1 MTGTSTAAVAPAAS
15 GDLAR
20 LLAAISDS
28 ATSAAA
34 GRRLR
39 LRLGLSFRGAALGR
53 IDRLRVSVDDID
65 VGGLALTRVAV
76 DARQVRLVPGWP
88 PRLRTG
94 LIRIRAETDQAALDS
109 WARSAALPVRLRLR
123 ADGVA
128 LRAGLGG
135 LRLAEVRAT
144 VAIQNRR
151 LTVTPERSEVLGVG
165 IAAPR
170 VPVPLPFPPLPR
182 GTRAT
187 GIEVGDR
194 CATVALEVPGLDE
207 PVHADRFRTVLDLLA
222 RSRGSGTAHGESGHR
237 AASSGSA
244 RGRGG
249 VP

>member
-1 MTGTSTAAVAPAAS
+1 MTGASTPAVAPAAG
-15 GDLAR
+15 GDLVR

-34 GRRLR
+34 GRRIR
-39 LRLGLSFRGAALGR
+39 LRVGLSFRGAALGR
-53 IDRLRVSVDDID
+53 IDRLRVSVEDVD

-94 LIRIRAETDQAALDS
+94 RIRIRAETDQAALDS
-109 WARSAALPVRLRLR
+109 WARRAALPVRLRLR

-144 VAIQNRR
+144 VAIQDRR
-151 LTVTPERSEVLGVG
+151 LIVTPERSEVLGVG

-170 VPVPLPFPPLPR
+170 VPVPLPFPPLPQ

-194 CATVALEVPGLDE
+194 CASVALEVPGLDE
-207 PVHADRFRTVLDLLA
+207 PVDADRCRAVLGLIA
-222 RSRGSGTAHGESGHR
+222 RSRGSGTTHGL
-237 AASSGSA
+237 
-244 RGRGG
+244 
-249 VP
+249 PPP

>member
-1 MTGTSTAAVAPAAS
+1 MTGTSIPSISTVRSRSAD
-15 GDLAR
+15 DLSR
-20 LLAAISDS
+20 LLAAVSDS
-28 ATSAAA
+28 ATSAVA

-39 LRLGLSFRGAALGR
+39 LRLGLSFPGAALGR
-53 IDRLRVSVDDID
+53 IDRLRISVDDID
-65 VGGLALTRVAV
+65 VSGLVLTRVAV
-76 DARQVRLVPGWP
+76 DARRVRLVPGRA

-144 VAIQNRR
+144 VAIQDR
-151 LTVTPERSEVLGVG
+151 LLVVTPERSEVLGVG

-170 VPVPLPFPPLPR
+170 VQVPLPVPRLPR
-182 GTRAT
+182 GTRPM

-194 CATVALEVPGLDE
+194 CVSVELEVPRLDE
-207 PVHADRFRTVLDLLA
+207 PVDADGFRTVLGLLA
-222 RSRGSGTAHGESGHR
+222 RQPLHPARRPHR
-237 AASSGSA
+237 A
-244 RGRGG
+244 GG
-249 VP
+249 LAAWTRSPG

>member
-1 MTGTSTAAVAPAAS
+1 MTGMSTPAVAPAAS

-20 LLAAISDS
+20 LLAAVSDS
-28 ATSAAA
+28 ATSAVA

-65 VGGLALTRVAV
+65 VGGLVLTRVAV
-76 DARQVRLVPGWP
+76 DGRRVRLVPGWP

-94 LIRIRAETDQAALDS
+94 LIRIRAETDQDALDS
-109 WARSAALPVRLRLR
+109 WTRSAALPVRLRLR
-123 ADGVA
+123 ADGLT

-144 VAIQNRR
+144 VAIQDR
-151 LTVTPERSEVLGVG
+151 LLMVTPQRSEVLGVG

-187 GIEVGDR
+187 AIEVGDR
-194 CATVALEVPGLDE
+194 CASVALEVPALDE
-207 PVHADRFRTVLDLLA
+207 PFHADRFRTVLDLLA
-222 RSRGSGTAHGESGHR
+222 RSRGSGTTPRKSGHR
-237 AASSGSA
+237 AASSGS
-244 RGRGG
+244 GRRQGS
-249 VP
+249 VQ

>member
-1 MTGTSTAAVAPAAS
+1 MTGASTPAVAPAAG
-15 GDLAR
+15 GDLVR

-28 ATSAAA
+28 ATSAAT
-34 GRRLR
+34 GRRIR
-39 LRLGLSFRGAALGR
+39 LRVGLSFRGAALGR
-53 IDRLRVSVDDID
+53 IDRLRVSVEDVD

-94 LIRIRAETDQAALDS
+94 RIRIRAETDQAALDS
-109 WARSAALPVRLRLR
+109 WARRAALPVRLRLR

-144 VAIQNRR
+144 VAIQDRR
-151 LTVTPERSEVLGVG
+151 LIVTPERSEVLGVG

-170 VPVPLPFPPLPR
+170 VPVPLPFPPLPQ

-194 CATVALEVPGLDE
+194 CASVALEVPGLDE
-207 PVHADRFRTVLDLLA
+207 PVDADRCRAVLGLIA
-222 RSRGSGTAHGESGHR
+222 RSRGSGTTHGL
-237 AASSGSA
+237 
-244 RGRGG
+244 
-249 VP
+249 PPP

>member
-1 MTGTSTAAVAPAAS
+1 MTGTSTPAVAPAAG
-15 GDLAR
+15 GDLVR

-34 GRRLR
+34 GRRVR
-39 LRLGLSFRGAALGR
+39 LRVGLSFQGAALGR
-53 IDRLRVSVDDID
+53 IDRLRVSVEDVD

-94 LIRIRAETDQAALDS
+94 LIRIRAQTDQAALDS
-109 WARSAALPVRLRLR
+109 WARRAALPVRLRLR

-144 VAIQNRR
+144 VAIQDRR
-151 LTVTPERSEVLGVG
+151 LIVTPERSEVLGVG

-170 VPVPLPFPPLPR
+170 VPVPLPFPPLPQ

-194 CATVALEVPGLDE
+194 CASVALEVPGLDE
-207 PVHADRFRTVLDLLA
+207 PVDADRCRAVLGLIA
-222 RSRGSGTAHGESGHR
+222 RSRGPGTTHGL
-237 AASSGSA
+237 
-244 RGRGG
+244 
-249 VP
+249 PPP

>member
-1 MTGTSTAAVAPAAS
+1 MTGTSTPAVAPAAG
-15 GDLAR
+15 GDLVR

-34 GRRLR
+34 GRRVR
-39 LRLGLSFRGAALGR
+39 LRVGLSFRGAALGR
-53 IDRLRVSVDDID
+53 IARLRVSVEDVD

-94 LIRIRAETDQAALDS
+94 RIRIRAQTDQAALDS
-109 WARSAALPVRLRLR
+109 WARRAALPVRLRLR

-144 VAIQNRR
+144 VAIQDRR
-151 LTVTPERSEVLGVG
+151 LIVTPERSEVLGVG

-170 VPVPLPFPPLPR
+170 VPVPLPFPPLPQ

-194 CATVALEVPGLDE
+194 CASVALEVPGLDE
-207 PVHADRFRTVLDLLA
+207 PIDADRCRAVLGLFA
-222 RSRGSGTAHGESGHR
+222 RSRGSGTTHGL
-237 AASSGSA
+237 
-244 RGRGG
+244 
-249 VP
+249 PPP

>member
-1 MTGTSTAAVAPAAS
+1 MTGTSTPTVAPAAS

-20 LLAAISDS
+20 LLVAVSDA

-39 LRLGLSFRGAALGR
+39 LRLGLSLRGVALGR
-53 IDRLRVSVDDID
+53 IDRLHISVDDID

-88 PRLRTG
+88 SRLRTG

-109 WARSAALPVRLRLR
+109 WARRAALPVRLRLR

-144 VAIQNRR
+144 VAILDRR
-151 LTVTPERSEVLGVG
+151 LIVTPERSEVLGVG

-170 VPVPLPFPPLPR
+170 LPVPLPFPPLPR

-187 GIEVGDR
+187 RIEVGDR
-194 CATVALEVPGLDE
+194 CASVALEVPSLDE
-207 PVHADRFRTVLDLLA
+207 PVHADRFRAALGLFA
-222 RSRGSGTAHGESGHR
+222 RSRGSGTTHR
-237 AASSGSA
+237 GSEHTAASSGSA
-244 RGRGG
+244 RGEGG
-249 VP
+249 VR